1 MSLGPLAELVERG
14 DPDRFLAAMAAPP
27 KAREVLMALYAVN
40 IEVARAP
47 WASQEPLIA
56 RMRLQWWRDALDAL
70 EAGQPVQ
77 GGEAAMALSALTNL
91 DFAALQ
97 GIVEAREWDIEPGE
111 FASETEFSN
120 HIDAASGNLMWAAAK
135 ALGTSADLE
144 PALRDIAYASGV
156 ARWLQAVPALKSAG
170 LKPLVDESGSALQRM
185 AQEAQAKL
193 RSRRGTDLGIAIHAA
208 REAWRAPAI
217 LRLAAEEPERILSG
231 GLHTSE
237 FRRRGSLLA
246 RVWLGRW

>member
-70 EAGQPVQ
+70 EAGKPVQ

-111 FASETEFSN
+111 FASETEFFN
-120 HIDAASGNLMWAAAK
+120 HIDATAGNLMWAASK
-135 ALGTSADLE
+135 ALGAPADRE
-144 PALRDIAYASGV
+144 PALRDIAFASGI

-170 LKPLVDESGSALQRM
+170 LKPLVDESGSALQRL
-185 AQEAQAKL
+185 AQEALAKL

-217 LRLAAEEPERILSG
+217 LRLAVEEPERVL
-231 GLHTSE
+231 
-237 FRRRGSLLA
+237 
-246 RVWLGRW
+246 

>member
-1 MSLGPLAELVERG
+1 MTLEACAGLVERG

-27 KAREVLMALYAVN
+27 KARAVLMALYAVN

-56 RMRLQWWRDALDAL
+56 RMRLQWWRDALAAL
-70 EAGQPVQ
+70 EAGKPVQ
-77 GGEAAMALSALTNL
+77 GGEAAMALAGLSHVDLTP
-91 DFAALQ
+91 LQ
-97 GIVEAREWDIEPGE
+97 GIIDAREWDIEPGD
-111 FASETEFSN
+111 FSSESEFSD
-120 HIDAASGNLMWAAAK
+120 HIDATAGNLMWAAAK
-135 ALGTSADLE
+135 ALGASPDLE
-144 PALRDIAYASGV
+144 PALRDIAFASGI
-156 ARWLQAVPALKSAG
+156 ARWLQAVPALKAAG
-170 LKPLVDESGSALQRM
+170 LRPLVDESSSALQRL
-185 AQEAQAKL
+185 AQDSLTKL

-217 LRLAAEEPERILSG
+217 LKLAAEEPERALSG
-231 GLHTSE
+231 RLHTSE

>member
-27 KAREVLMALYAVN
+27 KARAVLMALYAVN

-56 RMRLQWWRDALDAL
+56 RMRLQWWRDALDAI
-70 EAGQPVQ
+70 EAGKPVQ
-77 GGEAAMALSALTNL
+77 GGEAATAL
-91 DFAALQ
+91 AALPNVDIAALR
-97 GIVEAREWDIEPGE
+97 GIVEAREWDIEPGA
-111 FASETEFSN
+111 FAGEAEFSN
-120 HIDAASGNLMWAAAK
+120 HIDATAGNLMWAAAK
-135 ALGTSADLE
+135 ALGASADLE
-144 PALRDIAYASGV
+144 PALRDIAYASGI

-170 LKPLVDESGSALQRM
+170 LSPLLDESAAAIQRLASDALAR
-185 AQEAQAKL
+185 L
-193 RSRRGTDLGIAIHAA
+193 RSHRATDLGIAVHAA
-208 REAWRAPAI
+208 REAWRATAI
-217 LRLAAEEPERILSG
+217 LRLAAKEPERVLSG